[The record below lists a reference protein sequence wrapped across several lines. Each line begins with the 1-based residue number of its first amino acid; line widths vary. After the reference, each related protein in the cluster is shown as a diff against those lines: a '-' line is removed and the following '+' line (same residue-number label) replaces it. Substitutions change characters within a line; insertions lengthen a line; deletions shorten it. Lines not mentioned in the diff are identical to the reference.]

1 MLDSSGGDPRVPRR
15 FSLRNKKWKY
25 RGEGNANLVLALTQ
39 ERKIVRLRKCD
50 GAGGNEG
57 EDVLAEREREHVW
70 REAVFCR
77 GVMVPLLG
85 ECYIQP
91 PTAARMDRGEVRRLD
106 QMLRTQRPAYRHHKS
121 LQFGYVTVYPDYA
134 LLPVHLSVPP
144 NLPPKSEFL
153 PTFCVEV
160 KPKQGWVPAPD
171 RRLSKCTFCLNQYL
185 KLKNGSI
192 RCQSLYCPL
201 DLFSGNRARMMK
213 ALQALV
219 AAPQNN
225 LKIFKDGVLVYG
237 EEACSDLPTILQNWF
252 CDPLQPLEATNVP
265 RYARLISLCTDPKPI
280 LKQGCCVSYS
290 SCFTPTPLKT
300 VQCFMTVF
308 CFQDGVLVY
317 GEEACSDLPTILQN
331 WFCDPLQPL
340 EATNVPRL
348 VDKLCCLVLEALTS
362 DLTGPEKLSDS
373 ETDNESDNDIAL
385 WETGCEGL
393 VHPTSL
399 PDGYGSNGCHRVSGS
414 GLKDRIPAAL
424 VAAVAPLLPG
434 PSCDWTAEPF
444 PVDCI
449 LARILRVQKLEQTGT
464 DRVYEAYRG
473 RTRVRHLVRENVATS
488 DYDYVA
494 DMLSART
501 EAGPGLSPLHR
512 YLLATTAK
520 DCSIMLAFQRL
531 PDQDCRLWNHI
542 PAHHVVQDS
551 DGCGYVVNVGVTD
564 LDPKPL
570 SCIEKHRK
578 RDCEVLT
585 ACLELLRPQAGSESK
600 LFC

>member
-1 MLDSSGGDPRVPRR
+1 MASYEI
-15 FSLRNKKWKY
+15 RN
-25 RGEGNANLVLALTQ
+25 
-39 ERKIVRLRKCD
+39 I
-50 GAGGNEG
+50 
-57 EDVLAEREREHVW
+57 
-70 REAVFCR
+70 
-77 GVMVPLLG
+77 
-85 ECYIQP
+85 
-91 PTAARMDRGEVRRLD
+91 
-106 QMLRTQRPAYRHHKS
+106 
-121 LQFGYVTVYPDYA
+121 
-134 LLPVHLSVPP
+134 
-144 NLPPKSEFL
+144 
-153 PTFCVEV
+153 
-160 KPKQGWVPAPD
+160 
-171 RRLSKCTFCLNQYL
+171 
-185 KLKNGSI
+185 
-192 RCQSLYCPL
+192 
-201 DLFSGNRARMMK
+201 
-213 ALQALV
+213 
-219 AAPQNN
+219 
-225 LKIFKDGVLVYG
+225 IF
-237 EEACSDLPTILQNWF
+237 PF
-252 CDPLQPLEATNVP
+252 
-265 RYARLISLCTDPKPI
+265 
-280 LKQGCCVSYS
+280 
-290 SCFTPTPLKT
+290 
-300 VQCFMTVF
+300 
-308 CFQDGVLVY
+308 
-317 GEEACSDLPTILQN
+317 
-331 WFCDPLQPL
+331 
-340 EATNVPRL
+340 RL

-531 PDQDCRLWNHI
+531 PDQDCRYTL
-542 PAHHVVQDS
+542 
-551 DGCGYVVNVGVTD
+551 
-564 LDPKPL
+564 
-570 SCIEKHRK
+570 
-578 RDCEVLT
+578 
-585 ACLELLRPQAGSESK
+585 
-600 LFC
+600 